1 MLNFL
6 KLLQRGACMLNHS
19 VVSAILWTVACQ
31 ALLSMGFPRQEY
43 WSRLPFPT
51 SRDPPDSGF
60 KSLSLAS
67 PALQADSLL
76 SATREVWS
84 QINHI
89 ALLPTVLCPPYFN
102 VRRKWVND
110 TKDGLKKEVKKL
122 EGVH

>member
-1 MLNFL
+1 MKVKVLVT
-6 KLLQRGACMLNHS
+6 HS
-19 VVSAILWTVACQ
+19 CPALCDPWTVAHQ
-31 ALLSMGFPRQEY
+31 APLFMEISRQEH
-43 WSRLPFPT
+43 WSRLPFPFPGDLP
-51 SRDPPDSGF
+51 DPGIEPR
-60 KSLSLAS
+60 S